1 MTLAKPPLSPVTR
14 CLPSPRPIR
23 MGLGAGINGIKH
35 GVVLHEPRPG
45 AEPAAEQPTA
55 EEIAAPHNLAAE

>member
-1 MTLAKPPLSPVTR
+1 MWCGSS
-14 CLPSPRPIR
+14 LPASI
-23 MGLGAGINGIKH
+23 GEFGVLD

-55 EEIAAPHNLAAE
+55 DEVRTRQELAGD